1 MTSSGNR
8 LNQALRCVLGEFL
21 VTFIFLSVVYAMLIN
36 TSRATDP
43 VIAGTIIPG
52 LVVAMVAT
60 AIIYAFADVSGA
72 HFNPA
77 VTVGFLVSG
86 KIHPVKAIAYI
97 LAQLTASIAAAAFM
111 FLIFP
116 NHVSGWPKISQVIPA
131 VPPKSSPL
139 ATVLMMEFYL
149 TFLLVYIIFATAV
162 DIPALPSLR
171 RLKVTEGGRTLSI
184 EEDDGKDVESTPSST
199 SVASGDIESAGL
211 RRPSSFASK
220 GGATTVGSRVY
231 ATPSPSKNHFA
242 PIAIGLTLGF
252 LCFLGGSSSGGAF
265 NPARVFGASVI
276 SGNFSSHWVY
286 WAGDLMGG
294 AFAALIHTF
303 IFARRGGILTG

>member
-1 MTSSGNR
+1 
-8 LNQALRCVLGEFL
+8 
-21 VTFIFLSVVYAMLIN
+21 MLIN

-43 VIAGTIIPG
+43 VIAGTVIPG
-52 LVVAMVAT
+52 LVVSMVAT
-60 AIIYAFADVSGA
+60 AIIYSFADVSGA

-77 VTVGFLVSG
+77 VTMGFIISG
-86 KIHPVKAIAYI
+86 KMHPVKGVAYI
-97 LAQLTASIAAAAFM
+97 LAQLSASIAAAAFM

-116 NHVSGWPKISQVIPA
+116 NNVAGWPKIAQVIPA

-149 TFLLVYIIFATAV
+149 TFLLVYVIFATAV
-162 DIPALPSLR
+162 DIPAPPALR
-171 RLKVTEGGRTLSI
+171 RLKVSDGGAAGGKNVITL
-184 EEDDGKDVESTPSST
+184 EEEESTNAVNEHEVTIQSSN
-199 SVASGDIESAGL
+199 SVASSTADMMESGSTS
-211 RRPSSFASK
+211 RRPYSVSK
-220 GGATTVGSRVY
+220 SVIGGALTARVY

-252 LCFLGGSSSGGAF
+252 LCYLGGSSSGGAF

-286 WAGDLMGG
+286 WVGDLLGG
-294 AFAALIHTF
+294 SFAALLHTF
-303 IFARRGGILTG
+303 VFARKIGILSP

>member
-1 MTSSGNR
+1 MSSSSSSKVF
-8 LNQALRCVLGEFL
+8 LALRCVVGEFL

-43 VIAGTIIPG
+43 VIAGTVIPG
-52 LVVAMVAT
+52 LVVSMVAT
-60 AIIYAFADVSGA
+60 AIIYSFADVSGA

-77 VTVGFLVSG
+77 VTMGFIISG
-86 KIHPVKAIAYI
+86 KMHPVKGVAYI
-97 LAQLTASIAAAAFM
+97 LAQLSASIAAAAFM

-116 NHVSGWPKISQVIPA
+116 NNVAGWPKIAQVIPA

-149 TFLLVYIIFATAV
+149 TFLLVYVIFATAV
-162 DIPALPSLR
+162 DIPAPPALR
-171 RLKVTEGGRTLSI
+171 RL
-184 EEDDGKDVESTPSST
+184 
-199 SVASGDIESAGL
+199 
-211 RRPSSFASK
+211 
-220 GGATTVGSRVY
+220 
-231 ATPSPSKNHFA
+231 KNHFA

-252 LCFLGGSSSGGAF
+252 LCYLGGSSSGGAF

-286 WAGDLMGG
+286 WVGDLLGG
-294 AFAALIHTF
+294 SFAALLHTF
-303 IFARRGGILTG
+303 VFARKIGILSP